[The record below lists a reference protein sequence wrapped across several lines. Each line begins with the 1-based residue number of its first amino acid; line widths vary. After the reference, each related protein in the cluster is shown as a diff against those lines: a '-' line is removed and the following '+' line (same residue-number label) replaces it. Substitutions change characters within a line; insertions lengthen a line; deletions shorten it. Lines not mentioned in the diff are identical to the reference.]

1 MELPS
6 RLLEAA
12 VDRIASLPGIG
23 RKTALRL
30 ALHLLRADAERVHG
44 LARALTDMRDGVRP
58 CRVCHT
64 ATEGAE
70 CSVCA
75 DPNRP
80 AHLICL
86 VEDLRDLLAI
96 ESLGSFR
103 GRYHVLGGL
112 ISPMDGV
119 GPSDLH
125 VASLE
130 DRLRALPEG
139 TEVEVIFALPAT
151 MEGETTAY
159 YVYRCIASLVHQV
172 TVLARG
178 VAVGDDL
185 QHADEAT
192 LAQSLRA
199 RIPYRP

>member
-30 ALHLLRADAERVHG
+30 ALHLLRSDAERVHG

-75 DPNRP
+75 DPARP
-80 AHLICL
+80 EHLICL
-86 VEDLRDLLAI
+86 VEDLRDQLAI
-96 ESLGSFR
+96 EALGSFR

-119 GPSDLH
+119 GPADLH
-125 VASLE
+125 VTSLE
-130 DRLRALPEG
+130 ERLRALPEG
-139 TEVEVIFALPAT
+139 TEVEVIFALP
-151 MEGETTAY
+151 
-159 YVYRCIASLVHQV
+159 
-172 TVLARG
+172 
-178 VAVGDDL
+178 
-185 QHADEAT
+185 
-192 LAQSLRA
+192 
-199 RIPYRP
+199 